1 MITFL
6 NDRDWQTRAAF
17 FREVP
22 CMAAQAGFAG
32 MEAFLLPCVEQASM
46 PCQSLRSLS
55 PSMQCD
61 LCAILMIILSRLHTV
76 PEDPSWPIY
85 TDCP

>member
-32 MEAFLLPCVEQASM
+32 MEAFLLPCVEQAHQNAS
-46 PCQSLRSLS
+46 PLCVHACRLYQCGVDKGPVQACAGKFASLRQELRA
-55 PSMQCD
+55 
-61 LCAILMIILSRLHTV
+61 LGR
-76 PEDPSWPIY
+76 
-85 TDCP
+85 